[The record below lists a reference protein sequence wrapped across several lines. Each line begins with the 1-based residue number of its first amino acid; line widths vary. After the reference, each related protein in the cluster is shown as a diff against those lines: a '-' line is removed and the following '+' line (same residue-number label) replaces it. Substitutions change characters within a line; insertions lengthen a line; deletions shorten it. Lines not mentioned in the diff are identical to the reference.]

1 MAITT
6 VNDDAFLDIIKMA
19 VETRLKEV
27 MNEQIEEAEKKLES
41 EVSTMVASLSIQVMK
56 MISMERMGNN
66 LVISVKMDGFDEK
79 T

>member
-27 MNEQIEEAEKKLES
+27 MNEQIEEAKKKLES